1 MVGVNICV
9 VGKGYVSSFGN
20 VRFNGFVIFYL
31 LIGSK
36 VGVDEFICKGGREVV
51 C

>member
-1 MVGVNICV
+1 MVGVYVCV
-9 VGKGYVSSFGN
+9 VGKGYVSGFGN
-20 VRFNGFVIFYL
+20 VWFDGFVIFYL
-31 LIGSK
+31 LIGSE